1 MRIERPWLGAP
12 GARAVMTM
20 LGEGGHRAL
29 YVGGC
34 VRDALMG
41 RDAGDID
48 VATDAL
54 PARVTELA
62 TAAGLRAVP
71 TGEAHGTITVVA
83 DGQPYEVTTFRR
95 DVETD
100 GRRAVVAFTD
110 RLEEDASRRDF
121 TMNALY
127 AEADGT
133 VVDPLGGLPDL
144 EARRVRFVGEPEA
157 RIREDYL
164 RILRFFRFNAWH
176 GRGIDAEGLAAC
188 AALADGL
195 ESLSGE
201 RVGMEMK
208 KLLAAPDPAPALAA
222 MEASGVLAR
231 VMPGATPAV
240 VAPLVHLEEA
250 PGGWT
255 RRAAAMGGEVS
266 GWRLSRAEAKAL
278 TVLRGALEAGTGL
291 GEVAWRHGPE
301 AAWDVALVR
310 GASAGAIPPGAR
322 EEIARGAEAEMPVR
336 AADLADALSGKAL
349 GDGLRRAERAWIDS
363 GFDMGR
369 EALVA
374 AALASGD
381 AGAPP

>member
-1 MRIERPWLGAP
+1 MRLERAWLRAP
-12 GARAVMTM
+12 GARAVMAM
-20 LGEGGHRAL
+20 LEDAGHRAL

-48 VATDAL
+48 IATDAR
-54 PARVTELA
+54 PERVTALAEAAELK
-62 TAAGLRAVP
+62 AVP

-83 DGQPYEVTTFRR
+83 HGAPYEVTTFRR

-110 RLEEDASRRDF
+110 RLEEDAARRDF

-144 EARRVRFVGEPEA
+144 LARRVRFVGEPEA

-176 GRGIDAEGLAAC
+176 GEGIDADGLAAC
-188 AALADGL
+188 AALAEGL
-195 ESLSGE
+195 ETLSGE

-222 MEASGVLAR
+222 MEVSGVLAR
-231 VMPGATPAV
+231 VMPGASVVA

-250 PGGWT
+250 PGSWD

-266 GWRLSRAEAKAL
+266 GWRLSRREAKRL
-278 TVLRGALEAGTGL
+278 SVLREALEQGTGL
-291 GEVAWRHGPE
+291 GEVAYRHG
-301 AAWDVALVR
+301 ADVAWDVGLMRA
-310 GASAGAIPPGAR
+310 ASAGGVVPDDAG
-322 EEIARGAEAEMPVR
+322 IARAAAAEMPIR
-336 AADLADALSGKAL
+336 AADLADVLSGKAL
-349 GDGLRRAERAWIDS
+349 GEALKRAERAWIDS
-363 GFDMGR
+363 EFQMEQ
-369 EALVA
+369 EALIE
-374 AALASGD
+374 AALASD
-381 AGAPP
+381 E